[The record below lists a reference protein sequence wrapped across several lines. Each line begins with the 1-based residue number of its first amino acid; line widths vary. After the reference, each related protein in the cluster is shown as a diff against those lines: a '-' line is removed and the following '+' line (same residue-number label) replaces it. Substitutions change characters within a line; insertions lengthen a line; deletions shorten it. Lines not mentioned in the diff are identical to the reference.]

1 MNVAEF
7 EVPVRLGLESNG
19 ILMTAEEFDAVEDW
33 DDLYRY
39 ELVNGV
45 VIVNPPA
52 GFGETNP
59 NDELGFWL
67 RTYRSSSPH
76 GSHLD
81 GTTFESTVR
90 TAKGRRRADRVIWV
104 GLGRNP
110 VPGRDVPAIV
120 VEFVSR
126 KSRDRKRDHV
136 AKREEYAA
144 AGVHEYWVIDRFQRT
159 MTVYRGNQLVHVVRE
174 SETYTTDLLPGFELP
189 LGRLIEVADRSI
201 EE

>member
-1 MNVAEF
+1 MSVADF
-7 EVPVRLGLESNG
+7 AAPARLGPESNG

-33 DDLYRY
+33 DDSYCY

-67 RTYRSSSPH
+67 RTYRDSSPH
-76 GSHLD
+76 GARLD
-81 GTTFESTVR
+81 GTTFELTVR
-90 TAKGRRRADRVIWV
+90 TPKGRRRADRVIWV
-104 GLGRNP
+104 GLGRDP

-120 VEFVSR
+120 VEFVS
-126 KSRDRKRDHV
+126 KTSRDRKRDHV
-136 AKREEYAA
+136 AKREEYAE
-144 AGVHEYWVIDRFQRT
+144 AGVQEYWVIDHFQRI
-159 MTVYRGNQLVHVVRE
+159 MTVYRGNQVVRIVRE
-174 SETYTTDLLPGFELP
+174 SETWTTDLLPGFELP
-189 LGRLIEVADRSI
+189 LGLLLEVADRSI